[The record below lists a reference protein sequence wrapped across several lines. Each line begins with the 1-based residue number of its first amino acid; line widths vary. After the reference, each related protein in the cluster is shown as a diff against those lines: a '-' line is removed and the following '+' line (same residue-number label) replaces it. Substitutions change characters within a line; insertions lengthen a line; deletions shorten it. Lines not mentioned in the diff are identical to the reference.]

1 MFNEFQ
7 FLKKISY
14 ASKRKCSDNYLSLSN
29 AFSRKESSSEEEKK
43 KHFMD
48 SNQNLPSSIPDSETN
63 SIIESENKSINSI
76 EYLLTLSSFNKITN
90 MSYMFY
96 ECSSLKSLPH
106 ISKWNTSYVI
116 DMSHIF
122 NGCRKLKSIPD
133 ISNWNT
139 SNVVDMNICFVD
151 VVN

>member
-1 MFNEFQ
+1 MFNECQ

-106 ISKWNTSYVI
+106 ISNLNTCNVTNMSY
-116 DMSHIF
+116 MFYECS
-122 NGCRKLKSIPD
+122 
-133 ISNWNT
+133 
-139 SNVVDMNICFVD
+139 
-151 VVN
+151 